1 LNSDRRVRGDRR
13 RKGNFMIK
21 TFLNL
26 PRYQKRI
33 VSVVSD
39 AFFLFFAIWAAFA
52 LRLEHYLWLPSKGQ
66 LVVAAGTVVFTIAV
80 FIRLGLYRA
89 VIRYLGDRAFLT
101 IIYGV
106 MASSIALVVLGYLL
120 QVTVPRSV
128 PFIYGALAFLFV
140 SGTRL
145 GVRMI
150 VNHPKKMAKDAVA
163 IVGAGETG
171 MQLASALDQGT
182 EYRPVVFVTF
192 EQANHKSM
200 INGLPVVGIDHIEK
214 FLPKHR
220 VRLVLLALDED
231 SDVDRRKL
239 LKQLEP
245 LAIPVQ
251 TVPSMSE
258 LVAGQAR
265 INDIRDLELEDL
277 LGRDPV
283 RPDSAVVSQSLYQK
297 SVMVTGAGGS
307 IGSEL
312 CRQIIRHRPRTLV
325 LFEQSE
331 FSLYAIERE
340 LILINR
346 AEDLEVEIHPLLGS
360 VCHRRRCEAVMR
372 AFGIQTVYHAAAYKH
387 VPLVEHNVIEGVQ
400 NNVFGTWYA
409 AESAVAAGVERFVLI
424 STDKAVRPTNVM
436 GASKRLAELVLQAL
450 AQRQHGTIFSMVR
463 FGNVL
468 GSSGSVVPLF
478 RDQIRDGGPI
488 TVTHPDII
496 RYFMTIPEAS
506 QLVLQAGSIGLG
518 GEVFVLDMGE
528 PVKIADLARKMIHLM
543 GLDEKTDEN
552 PAGDIEVIFTG
563 LRPGEK
569 LYEELLI
576 GNDPQGT
583 SHPRIMMAREAF
595 LTWEQVEDFLSQL
608 QRASQAFD
616 CRAIIEV
623 LKNANTGY
631 APTGDLEDLVW
642 RNGQSAA
649 VLEESQAEKV
659 RRLSV

>member
-1 LNSDRRVRGDRR
+1 MSGGKTVKYGRSNFLVRA
-13 RKGNFMIK
+13 
-21 TFLNL
+21 FLDL
-26 PRYQKRI
+26 PRFQKRV
-33 VSVVSD
+33 VSLCSD
-39 AFFLFFAIWAAFA
+39 AFFLFFAIWAAYA
-52 LRLEHYLWLPSKGQ
+52 LRLEQQLWLPTHDQ
-66 LVVAAGTVVFTIAV
+66 LLVAAITVVFTIGV

-106 MASSIALVVLGYLL
+106 IASSVSLVVLGFML
-120 QVTVPRSV
+120 QVSVPRSV
-128 PFIYGALAFLFV
+128 PIIYGALAFLFV

-150 VNHPKKMAKDAVA
+150 VNYPKKMAKDAVA

-171 MQLASALDQGT
+171 MQLASALAQGT

-192 EQANHKSM
+192 DKANHKSM
-200 INGLPVVGIDHIEK
+200 INGLPVVGIDHIAK
-214 FLPKHR
+214 CMPKYQ
-220 VRLVLLALDED
+220 VRLILLALDED
-231 SDVDRRKL
+231 SLVDRKKL

-245 LAIPVQ
+245 LSIPVQ
-251 TVPSMSE
+251 TVPSLSE
-258 LVAGQAR
+258 LMGGQVR

-283 RPDSAVVSQSLYQK
+283 RSDSAVVSESLHQK
-297 SVMVTGAGGS
+297 SVLVTGAGGS

-340 LILINR
+340 LSLINQ
-346 AEDLEVEIHPLLGS
+346 AEDLGVELHPLLGN
-360 VCHRRRCEAVMR
+360 VCHKRRCESVMR
-372 AFGIQTVYHAAAYKH
+372 AFGVQTVYHAAAYKH
-387 VPLVEHNVIEGVQ
+387 VPLVEHNVIEGIQ

-409 AESAVAAGVERFVLI
+409 AESAIAAGVERFVLI

-436 GASKRLAELVLQAL
+436 GASKRLAELVLQSL
-450 AQRQHGTIFSMVR
+450 AQRQQNTVFSMVR

-506 QLVLQAGSIGLG
+506 QLVLHAGSIGVG

-528 PVKIADLARKMIHLM
+528 PVKIADLARKMVHLM
-543 GLDEKTDEN
+543 GLDEKTEEN
-552 PAGDIEVIFTG
+552 PTGDIEVVFTG

-576 GNDPQGT
+576 GDDPQGT
-583 SHPRIMMAREAF
+583 SHPRIMMAREVF
-595 LTWEQVEDFLSQL
+595 LHWEQVEDLLSQL

-616 CRAIIEV
+616 CRAVIEV
-623 LKNANTGY
+623 LKNAGTGY
-631 APTGDLEDLVW
+631 APNGDLEDLVW

-649 VLEESQAEKV
+649 VIPKSGGDRV
-659 RRLSV
+659 RWLSV